1 MEDVSNPPF
10 RVITFGSFS
19 LSRLCSHP
27 QSSEEA
33 PFYESV
39 AEKVWRSRTVTSSLL
54 KLLLCRTRRRAP
66 RDLLIEALWPDV
78 PVSNANHNLDTAMSL
93 LRNLLRSEGKESL
106 LTTIHSGTTTIY
118 QLPPQSV
125 LWADVDEFLSQVT
138 LGEQTEEQGDSPFP
152 YFEAAW
158 QIGNGVFLEDEL
170 YCEWAQ
176 ARRQTVNVTRHR
188 ILHRLANYYIQAN
201 KLAHAE
207 KLLLQALEEE
217 PTNEDALYRL
227 MEILDRQ
234 DRRQEALRLYKRAA
248 DILYEE
254 QETVPGARLQDL
266 AKHFSTE
273 PLRSARPPTIFR
285 AEKEIEPVIFSSSP
299 VLLTYRLSEISK
311 LGVLESQPMIHY
323 EQAIPQQ
330 SGSGHTG
337 LLPALKN
344 TISNELLLYRII
356 KEICCWTGRED
367 GYEVLQAT
375 IDHLIRSC
383 DTMEQ
388 RDTTSSKAILS
399 RRDVMTLL
407 AGLPTFLLMHESL
420 DQLNTVQ
427 IEEFLAQC
435 AASITACWQLMSG
448 NDFLAV
454 GQVLSKYLPMLET
467 LAYQPSRHQKSAA
480 KLAAQARLLASLI
493 GFHQNDLLQRELHC
507 KQAVALSHVAQDK
520 NLQVATLS
528 WLALTYYYSKHPTKA
543 LQTYQETLPDIGA
556 ASPLVQGCTYV
567 RMSNAYAQCRQEQE
581 AVRCLRLAQE
591 VFPEIP
597 ERDPGFLFSDG
608 GRFTLTMWEGLTRLE
623 LDQPREAWNVL
634 TQIEQLPST
643 IQIPERIRLEITNH
657 RAEAAVALGD
667 QERFCVYIEA
677 GVTGAKSLGSE
688 RRYNEAFEVY
698 KLAKRLWRNDPR
710 VKELQ
715 DLFVR

>member
-1 MEDVSNPPF
+1 
-10 RVITFGSFS
+10 
-19 LSRLCSHP
+19 
-27 QSSEEA
+27 
-33 PFYESV
+33 
-39 AEKVWRSRTVTSSLL
+39 
-54 KLLLCRTRRRAP
+54 
-66 RDLLIEALWPDV
+66 
-78 PVSNANHNLDTAMSL
+78 MSL
-93 LRNLLRSEGKESL
+93 LRNLLRPEGKESL

-125 LWADVDEFLSQVT
+125 LWTDVDEFLSQVT
-138 LGEQTEEQGDSPFP
+138 LAEQAEEQGGSPLP

-158 QIGNGVFLEDEL
+158 QIGSGVFLEDEL

-176 ARRQTVNVTRHR
+176 ARCQTVNVTRHR
-188 ILHRLANYYIQAN
+188 ILHRLANCYVQAN
-201 KLAHAE
+201 KQDHAE

-227 MEILDRQ
+227 MEVLDRQ
-234 DRRQEALRLYKRAA
+234 ERRQEALRLYQRAA
-248 DILYEE
+248 DILREE
-254 QETVPGARLQDL
+254 QETVPGVRLQDL
-266 AKHFSTE
+266 AKRFSME
-273 PLRSARPPTIFR
+273 LPRSIRPPIISR
-285 AEKEIEPVIFSSSP
+285 AEKEIQPVTFSSSS
-299 VLLTYRLSEISK
+299 VLLTYRLSEIST
-311 LGVLESQPMIHY
+311 LGVLECQPATYY
-323 EQAIPQQ
+323 EQAILRQ
-330 SGSGHTG
+330 SESEYIG
-337 LLPALKN
+337 LSPALKN

-367 GYEVLQAT
+367 GYEILQAT
-375 IDHLIRSC
+375 IDRLIRSS

-388 RDTTSSKAILS
+388 RETNSNAILS
-399 RRDVMTLL
+399 RRDVMTLI
-407 AGLPTFLLMHESL
+407 AGLPVFLLTYEPL
-420 DQLNTVQ
+420 DQLSTVQ

-435 AASITACWQLMSG
+435 AASITVCWQLMRGS
-448 NDFLAV
+448 DFRIV
-454 GQVLSKYLPMLET
+454 GQMLSKYLPTLET
-467 LAYQPSRHQKSAA
+467 LTYQPSRYQKSAA
-480 KLAAQARLLASLI
+480 KLAAQAHLLASLI
-493 GFHQNDLLQRELHC
+493 GLHQNDLLQRELHC
-507 KQAVALSHVAQDK
+507 KQAVALSRMTQDK
-520 NLQVATLS
+520 NLQVATLM
-528 WLALTYYYSKHPTKA
+528 WLAVTYYYSKHPAKA

-597 ERDPGFLFSDG
+597 EHDPGFLFADG

-634 TQIEQLPST
+634 TQIEQFPST

-677 GVTGAKSLGSE
+677 GVTGAKNLGSE